1 MFYTDKSN
9 GQSKGEILSNQNHTS
24 KGPFCICFT
33 VYAPEPPENPENSKN
48 CHLTANKKMLNY
60 VVLFGEG
67 GLPRKANY
75 SIRSINM
82 SFKLLKIGRCAE
94 ETQSVSKGRFG
105 SAEPK
110 WCASIRAALA
120 AAAVCVATAPSPSW
134 ADKTI
139 SANTILTE
147 DTDWSDQGT
156 VTIADGVTIDLNGY
170 ALKVAAID
178 GAGSIVDSAAA
189 ALASAGYE
197 RLEYIAS
204 DGQAQYIDTEDSH
217 NASTIV
223 DMRIQFT
230 AFNAEHQ
237 AFYGARTGG
246 GTASQFGGWMH
257 RTSTSATQK
266 HLFRYGYG
274 ASSATDYNSP
284 DVTTDMIC
292 DVHLVKTDNAR

>member
-1 MFYTDKSN
+1 
-9 GQSKGEILSNQNHTS
+9 
-24 KGPFCICFT
+24 
-33 VYAPEPPENPENSKN
+33 
-48 CHLTANKKMLNY
+48 
-60 VVLFGEG
+60 
-67 GLPRKANY
+67 
-75 SIRSINM
+75 M

-120 AAAVCVATAPSPSW
+120 AAAVCVATAPSPSY

-139 SANTILTE
+139 SENTTLTE
-147 DTDWSDQGT
+147 DTAWSGEGT

-230 AFNAEHQ
+230 AFKAEHQ

-266 HLFRYGYG
+266 HLFRYG
-274 ASSATDYNSP
+274 
-284 DVTTDMIC
+284 
-292 DVHLVKTDNAR
+292 